1 MRLVVIGGVAAGL
14 SAAARAK
21 RLDPSLDV
29 LVLEKGDHISLGACG
44 LPYLLEGQVRHAGQ
58 LFAYTPESFRAAKNV
73 SVRTRAEAAA
83 IAHSRR
89 EITLAT
95 GERVPYDKLVIATGA
110 RARAPQ
116 GCLALH
122 SLADAERLAAL
133 LRDTPPARATVIGAG
148 YIGLELA
155 GALRARG
162 WRVTL
167 ADSSANLLHR
177 DDAELTAI
185 LRRHLDRHGV
195 RLLLDHSGP
204 PTEGELV
211 IHATGLAPNTTL
223 AENAGIELGPTGAIR
238 VSEHL
243 ETNLA
248 SVFAAGD
255 CAETR
260 HRVTGSP
267 VWLPLGTTANKMGRV
282 AGANAAGRRER
293 FSGITGTSIV
303 RVCGLGVALTGLSRA
318 QAQQAGFRPVSV
330 RIQSRD
336 RATYFRGR
344 PVQVELTADRSTGRL
359 LGASVLGEYGVE
371 GRINVLAT
379 ALQARMTAADLLELD
394 LAYAPPYA
402 PVMDAI
408 LIAAQQLSKEL

>member
-29 LVLEKGDHISLGACG
+29 VVLEKGEHISLGACG
-44 LPYLLEGQVRHAGQ
+44 LPYLIEGQVRHASQ
-58 LFAYTPESFRAAKNV
+58 LFAYTPESFRIAKNV

-89 EITLAT
+89 EVILSS
-95 GERVPYDKLVIATGA
+95 GERIHYDKLVIATGA
-110 RARAPQ
+110 RARAPE

-122 SLADAERLAAL
+122 SLADAERLDAI
-133 LRDTPPARATVIGAG
+133 LRGMPPARATITGAG

-167 ADSSANLLHR
+167 TDRCGDLLQR
-177 DDAELTAI
+177 GDAELTAI
-185 LRRHLDRHGV
+185 LRRHLERHGV
-195 RLLLDHSGP
+195 TVLLDHTGP
-204 PTEGELV
+204 MPDAELA

-223 AENAGIELGPTGAIR
+223 AESAGVQLGSTGAIR
-238 VSEHL
+238 VTEHM
-243 ETNLA
+243 ETNLT
-248 SVFAAGD
+248 SIYAAGD

-260 HRVTGSP
+260 HRVTDAQ
-267 VWLPLGTTANKMGRV
+267 VWMPLGTTANKMGRA
-282 AGANAAGRRER
+282 AGANAAGHRER
-293 FSGITGTSIV
+293 FAGITGTSLV
-303 RVCGLGVALTGLSRA
+303 RVCGLGVALTGLSPA
-318 QAQQAGFRPVSV
+318 QARLAGFGPVSV

-379 ALQARMTAADLLELD
+379 ALQARMTIAALLELD